1 MGTSPRTDARAASVP
16 RTAGDLRADLPPEW
30 PRSEARLANGA
41 LALRHA
47 APVDAVTAAPALFV
61 HGLGGQSTNWTDLM
75 AMLRD
80 RVDGVAVDL
89 PGFGWSAPPLDRDW
103 TPRRSAET
111 LAELVV
117 ERWGGAPVHLFG
129 NSMGG
134 AIAVQLAARRPEL
147 VRTLTLVSPALPRIV
162 PRRTS
167 IHLPVVATP
176 GIGRALMDKYLT
188 LPADRR
194 ARATVSL
201 CFADPS
207 TVPQQRL
214 DEATAEVRRRD
225 ELPYVQEAFTQSLR
239 GLLATYLDASSSR
252 PWKLAERIS
261 APTLLVYGRRDKLVD
276 PVAAHTTAFPDR
288 RVVLLMNCGHVAQIE
303 APQLVAEAWRDLFA
317 HPTAASAV
325 TS

>member
-1 MGTSPRTDARAASVP
+1 VRATHVP
-16 RTAGDLRADLPPEW
+16 RTAADLLAALPPDW
-30 PRSEARLANGA
+30 PRSEVRVPNGTLAV
-41 LALRHA
+41 RA
-47 APVDAVTAAPALFV
+47 AEPLDAATAAPALFV

-80 RVDGVAVDL
+80 RLDGVAVDL
-89 PGFGWSAPPLDRDW
+89 PGFGWSPPPLDGDW
-103 TPRRSAET
+103 TPRRTADT
-111 LAELVV
+111 LADLVRD
-117 ERWGGAPVHLFG
+117 RWGGEPVHVFG

-134 AIAVQLAARRPEL
+134 AVAVQLAARHPAL

-207 TVPQQRL
+207 TVPSQRFE
-214 DEATAEVRRRD
+214 DATAEVRRRD
-225 ELPYVQEAFTQSLR
+225 ALPYVQEAFTQSLR
-239 GLLATYLDASSSR
+239 GLLATYLDASSGR
-252 PWKLAERIS
+252 PWKLAERIT
-261 APTLLVYGRRDKLVD
+261 APTLLVYGHRDKLVD
-276 PVAAHTTAFPDR
+276 PIAAHTTAFPDR

-303 APQLVAEAWRDLFA
+303 APDLVAEAWRELL
-317 HPTAASAV
+317 PV
-325 TS
+325 TGTQ